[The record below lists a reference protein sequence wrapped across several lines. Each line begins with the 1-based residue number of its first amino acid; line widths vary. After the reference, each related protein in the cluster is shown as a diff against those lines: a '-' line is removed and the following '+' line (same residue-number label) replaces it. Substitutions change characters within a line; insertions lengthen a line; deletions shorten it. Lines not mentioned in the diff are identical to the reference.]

1 MIAAIRVRGDV
12 DASDEASATLQNM
25 NLERRN
31 QCVVYEDTDSIQG
44 MLNKA
49 KDYITFGQV
58 SDEAL
63 ELLGERKGS
72 EIESGDVINLTPPS
86 RGYKDTK
93 RNVNQGGSLGEREN
107 LDNLVEKMV

>member
-12 DASDEASATLQNM
+12 DASDKASATLQNM

-31 QCVVYEDTDSIQG
+31 QCVVYEDTDSIRG

-49 KDYITFGQV
+49 KDYITYGQV

-63 ELLGERKGS
+63 ELLEERKGS

-107 LDNLVEKMV
+107 LDNLIEKMV